1 MQECF
6 FDRKEVFNTLSAAT
20 ERIFPKED
28 KGSGAIELGVPYFID
43 KQLNNSWGTNAHV
56 YMERAF

>member
-1 MQECF
+1 M
-6 FDRKEVFNTLSAAT
+6 SAAT